1 MSIATITATSRQLVR
16 DFPKYF
22 EVELGPLNILTIRL
36 PHPLIQSTSLQV
48 YVASQPPI
56 SGNSWTTTLTTAW
69 ELDDRNGLLK
79 LTDASALGQR
89 VLISGY
95 HYTWFADSDLA
106 LASAMSA
113 EETLYN
119 TTGDTDDIEGIY
131 TEVTAMGAVVRA
143 LWSLALELSLDI
155 DVSTPE
161 GMYIPARQRY
171 SQVMQMMQYWE
182 NEYTTR
188 ATALNIGLNQIEQF
202 NMRRIAYLTNRYVP
216 MYKAREVDDHRWP
229 QRIYPPIPDG
239 TMSGPTHTELDVVE
253 AVADAEPGDL
263 ANRAVTGPT
272 GRWYGGQ
279 DIGWTSIGTR
289 GDTEYLEGR

>member
-1 MSIATITATSRQLVR
+1 MSLATITATARQLVR

-36 PHPLIQSTSLQV
+36 PHPLIQPTSLQV
-48 YVASQPPI
+48 YVWTPPNPT
-56 SGNSWTTTLTTAW
+56 STLTTAW

-79 LTDASALGQR
+79 ITDETALNKR
-89 VLISGY
+89 MVISGY

-106 LASAMSA
+106 LASTMSA

-119 TTGDTDDIEGIY
+119 STAEIDDIEGIY
-131 TEVTAMGAVVRA
+131 TEVTAMGAVVRS

-171 SQVMQMMQYWE
+171 QQVMQMMQYWE
-182 NEYTTR
+182 NEYATR
-188 ATALNIGLNQIEQF
+188 AQALNIGLGQLEQF
-202 NMRRIAYLTNRYVP
+202 QLRRVAYLTNRYVP
-216 MYKAREVDDHRWP
+216 VYKAREVDDPRWP
-229 QRIYPPIPDG
+229 QRLYPPIPDG
-239 TMSGPTHTELDVVE
+239 TMNTPTHADWDIVEVVAE
-253 AVADAEPGDL
+253 SEPGDL